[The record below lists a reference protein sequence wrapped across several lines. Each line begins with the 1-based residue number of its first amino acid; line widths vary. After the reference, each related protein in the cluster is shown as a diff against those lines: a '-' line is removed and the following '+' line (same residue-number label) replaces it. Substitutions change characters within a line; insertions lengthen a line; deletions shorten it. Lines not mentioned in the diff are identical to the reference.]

1 MWRCRRSRIN
11 SLHGASQQ
19 VRKQNAAVVDVN
31 LLDRIDQRLSDTR
44 ARINPH
50 DFEDCA
56 TSLLTPVY
64 PALVPIIG
72 GSDFGLDAEITGDSQ
87 TIGLIITSSRS
98 WDGAKRSLRDSL
110 ASIRKNH
117 VPVRRVVAVSLA
129 EANRSKREKLKDI
142 AKEFD
147 CELVQVYDRA
157 WFANQFRE
165 NPDWRRKVLNIEG
178 GPFSFSR
185 QPPGARPDEQ
195 QLSTIGRD
203 DLIAEVNES
212 DCDVILFGVPG
223 VGKSHVASKLDGALF
238 LERQPTPERL
248 LDDLIEARPSLVV
261 VDDSGARL
269 QDVDLL
275 RQLRYAE
282 KLNYRIV
289 ATCWP
294 HEKDGIAD
302 HLPNSV
308 QLEVDLLT
316 REELGMILRERGITR
331 LSVIVHLL
339 TQASGRP
346 AWALNLADLLIHK
359 SDWKSVWTGIA
370 LRDQIFSFLRRSD
383 GSEDAVDVLGTLALL
398 GRVNDDQMRRMADL
412 LEIRQPELIRLIR
425 SVAVAGLVDVQDH
438 KHYNYETQRM
448 EHDQIYRVQPQI
460 IAAAVASEVYFS
472 GTPSPVRLRD
482 IQDAFPELTADIMQT
497 QIYTKLLGATHPI
510 VPTVGEL
517 TALLPDAK
525 KDIELLRSFG
535 QIGPEQTQAIV
546 DIHLARVTAALDAG
560 NPKTAES
567 ESKLLA
573 ARVAD
578 AVERN
583 IPRVVGSFVKALS
596 VLEDAGCDIKPAVED
611 LVEEVRDAR
620 SGDQPQL
627 AGLLK
632 LVEALHAVTDA
643 DLIDTVWAALTCE
656 ILSPTFDGNYMN
668 PEVVNQFI
676 LQSFTW
682 AATDMETLYD
692 AIEPAL
698 TTRTPE
704 LRPTT
709 QLVLIDLLEKW
720 VRIANGWA
728 LPFGGK
734 PTNAQVRAGKR
745 IAKNIANTLAAV
757 ISTPGVRARFNN
769 VASSLKIR
777 LDEPDKLFAALTH
790 EREHLTD
797 YDEIRRRREA
807 ALDKALA
814 PFQQQAP
821 EALMEW
827 LKAHDPELATA
838 GQTTTG
844 TWQVFARLAY
854 QPDPE
859 PTKWVTAAV
868 DHGFAGSA
876 SALVDLCA
884 RTDQLTPE
892 IADRLLA
899 DPKGRQ
905 GVISAVIGQS
915 TNSSLIQRVV
925 DQLAPRDIQQLESAF
940 ALKHAPGPTRRALFT
955 HPNAE
960 VRGTAA
966 ALWVA
971 EWAYDK
977 DPTPDDPD
985 WLNAMKSYV
994 VPENSRHG
1002 HIHAKALTAL
1012 VRASPE
1018 VFIEVFAKHATTTMR
1033 NSYGDLDEW
1042 KEPVQLLAPPERKK
1056 LWQQVRDTELA
1067 SELFWVIAGRDMDW
1081 ISATVSEP
1089 SFNLS
1094 VRDLLGA
1101 LQFQFGHRYPLGTLA
1116 SMLRPLNPESDELLS
1131 TLEVGTFSGED
1142 HERYAAKL
1150 DTLRNLAVSDD
1161 EDIAHLGRRGV
1172 EVYEPLLKE
1181 ALVKARR
1188 AAVRGNR
1195 DY

>member
-1 MWRCRRSRIN
+1 M
-11 SLHGASQQ
+11 
-19 VRKQNAAVVDVN
+19 N
-31 LLDRIDQRLSDTR
+31 LLDRIDQRLSDMR

-56 TSLLTPVY
+56 TSLLSPVH
-64 PALVPIIG
+64 PALVPIVG
-72 GSDFGLDAEITGDSQ
+72 GSDFGLDAEITEDSRI
-87 TIGLIITSSRS
+87 TGLIITSSRS

-110 ASIRKNH
+110 RSVRKNH
-117 VPVRRVVAVSLA
+117 VPVQRVVAVNLA
-129 EANRSKREKLKDI
+129 EANRSKREKLRDI

-165 NPDWRRKVLNIEG
+165 NPVWRRKILHIEG

-185 QPPGARPDEQ
+185 QPRGARPDEQ

-203 DLIAEVNES
+203 AHIAEVNES
-212 DCDVILFGVPG
+212 DSDVILFGVPG

-248 LDDLIEARPSLVV
+248 LDDLIEAKPALVV

-275 RQLRYAE
+275 LQLRNAE
-282 KLNYRIV
+282 ELNYRII

-294 HEKDGIAD
+294 HERDRIAD
-302 HLPNSV
+302 HLPNSL

-316 REELGMILRERGITR
+316 REELGAMLRERGITR

-339 TQASGRP
+339 TQAAGRP
-346 AWALNLADLLIHK
+346 AWALNLADLLIHE
-359 SDWKSVWTGIA
+359 SDWKSVWTGNA
-370 LRDQIFSFLRRSD
+370 LRDHIFAFLRMSNT
-383 GSEDAVDVLGTLALL
+383 SEDAVDVLGTLALL
-398 GRVNDDQMRRMADL
+398 GQVNDDQLRRLADL
-412 LEIRQPELIRLIR
+412 LQIRQPELIRLIR
-425 SVAVAGLVDVQDH
+425 SVAIAGLVDVQNH
-438 KHYNYETQRM
+438 KYYNHQIQQIEHTQT
-448 EHDQIYRVQPQI
+448 YRVQPNI

-472 GTPSPVRLRD
+472 GAASPVRLRD
-482 IQDAFPELTADIMQT
+482 IQDTFPELAADIMQT
-497 QIYTKLLGATHPI
+497 QVYTKLLGATHPR
-510 VPTVGEL
+510 VPTTGEL
-517 TALLPDAK
+517 IAVLPDAR
-525 KDIELLRSFG
+525 KDVELLRSFG
-535 QIGPEQTQAIV
+535 QLGPEQAQAVV
-546 DIHLARVTAALDAG
+546 DIHLARVTTALDAG
-560 NPKTAES
+560 DPTTAES
-567 ESKLLA
+567 EAKLLA

-578 AVERN
+578 AVDGYL
-583 IPRVVGSFVKALS
+583 PGVVGTFVKAIS
-596 VLEDAGCDIKPAVED
+596 VLEDAGCDIKPAVKE
-611 LVEEVRDAR
+611 LVDEVRDTR

-632 LVEALHAVTDA
+632 LVEAVRTVPDA

-668 PEVVNQFI
+668 PEVLNQFI

-682 AATDMETLYD
+682 AATHMETLYD
-692 AIEPAL
+692 ANQPAL
-698 TTRTPE
+698 TTRTPG
-704 LRPTT
+704 LRPTA
-709 QLVLIDLLEKW
+709 QLTLIDLLEKW

-734 PTNAQVRAGKR
+734 TTNAQVCAGKR
-745 IAKNIANTLAAV
+745 IAKNIANTLAPV
-757 ISTPGVRARFNN
+757 ISTPGVRARFNKA
-769 VASSLKIR
+769 ASTLKIR
-777 LDEPDKLFAALTH
+777 LDEPDKLFAAITH
-790 EREHLTD
+790 EREHLTA
-797 YDEIRRRREA
+797 YDEIRRRKEA

-859 PTKWVTAAV
+859 PTKWLTAAI
-868 DHGFAGSA
+868 DHGLAGSA
-876 SALVDLCA
+876 SALIDLCA

-899 DPKGRQ
+899 DPKGRHR
-905 GVISAVIGQS
+905 VISAIIGQS

-925 DQLAPRDIQQLESAF
+925 DQLAPRDVQKLESAF
-940 ALKHAPGPTRRALFT
+940 ALKHAPDPTRHALFT
-955 HPNAE
+955 HPNPE

-971 EWAYDK
+971 EWAYDN

-985 WLNAMKSYV
+985 WLDAMKSYT
-994 VPENSRHG
+994 VPETSRHD
-1002 HIHAKALTAL
+1002 HIHTQALTAL
-1012 VRASPE
+1012 AKASPE
-1018 VFIEVFAKHATTTMR
+1018 VFIEVFTKHATTTMR
-1033 NSYGDLDEW
+1033 SSYRDLDEW
-1042 KEPVQLLAPPERKK
+1042 NEPVQLLASPERKK

-1067 SELFWVIAGRDMDW
+1067 SELFWVIAGKDTDW
-1081 ISATVSEP
+1081 ITATVSEP
-1089 SFNLS
+1089 SFSIS

-1101 LQFQFGHRYPLGTLA
+1101 LQFQFGHRYPLDTLA
-1116 SMLRPLNPESDELLS
+1116 TMLRPLNPESDDLLN
-1131 TLEVGTFSGED
+1131 TLEVGSFSGED
-1142 HERYAAKL
+1142 HERYAAKV
-1150 DTLRNLAVSDD
+1150 DTLRNLTVSDD
-1161 EDIAHLGRRGV
+1161 EDIARLGRRGV

-1188 AAVRGNR
+1188 AAVRGIR